1 MRAAFGLVALLVAVG
16 VVVFFLGKK
25 GGGLDYQKSV
35 LDAGRQAQEDVRQ
48 LGGVAR
54 DGSMRMSESITL
66 EPSTSG
72 GRTVGLI
79 VLDVNPAGPAAT
91 HFGLKQDDIITAF
104 GPLLVKEQAQTAED
118 GLAFLADC
126 YSRQQPIT
134 VIRAEQTITLP
145 GGAPSAAAGGQTL
158 PPGAQP
164 PSPPAKPRDDRGSLQ
179 RQLDNITNAGQP
191 GPGGN

>member
-1 MRAAFGLVALLVAVG
+1 MRAAFGLVALLVGIG
-16 VVVFFLGKK
+16 VLVFFLGKR

-118 GLAFLADC
+118 GVAFLADC

-134 VIRAEQTITLP
+134 VIRGEQTITLP
-145 GGAPSAAAGGQTL
+145 GGAASAASAAANPAGAQ

-164 PSPPAKPRDDRGSLQ
+164 PQQPPQSRDDRGSLQ
-179 RQLDNITNAGQP
+179 RQLDNIT
-191 GPGGN
+191 GPR